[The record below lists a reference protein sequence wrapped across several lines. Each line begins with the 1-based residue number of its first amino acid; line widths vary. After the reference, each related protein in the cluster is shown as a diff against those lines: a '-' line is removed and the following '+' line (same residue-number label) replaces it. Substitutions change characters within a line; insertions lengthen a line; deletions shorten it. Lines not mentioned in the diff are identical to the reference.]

1 MYFVFVLGVEGSLK
15 REILAKDPTN
25 SFKRTWNSMNSS
37 LEAKGKTRSLPRIQL
52 PADTSLFPNR
62 EHKPK
67 QYHPTNNSSTIET
80 KVDNHSNS
88 PTKSMHCY
96 FNISIAGSPPRR
108 VVFRLYSDK
117 CPMTCQ
123 NFITLCSSTAT
134 ATKRRGPTTSH
145 HNLDIEP
152 TYRGTEFHRI
162 IPTFMIQG
170 GDFTNFDGTGGF
182 AAPSTNHGHPTFP
195 DENLQSCL
203 SHNQMGILSMANKGK
218 DTNGSQFFITLGK
231 ALHLDGKHVAFGKV
245 IHGMEVI
252 IAASQVE
259 TEDDGKGT
267 PVRMQRVVIVDCGVG
282 MGVDDEKSDD
292 ISSGD
297 SKASSDDDEDSKSRP
312 TSKSRRKSAKTKRSR
327 RHSRRRHD
335 AEDDGDDSTDS
346 DDRSRHRSRSK
357 HRHDVKTDD
366 RRERKRRRKDRDDK
380 HRRRRDNSPESTS
393 SSVDERQHRH
403 RHHRKQSSKST
414 RRKT

>member
-1 MYFVFVLGVEGSLK
+1 
-15 REILAKDPTN
+15 
-25 SFKRTWNSMNSS
+25 
-37 LEAKGKTRSLPRIQL
+37 
-52 PADTSLFPNR
+52 
-62 EHKPK
+62 
-67 QYHPTNNSSTIET
+67 
-80 KVDNHSNS
+80 
-88 PTKSMHCY
+88 
-96 FNISIAGSPPRR
+96 
-108 VVFRLYSDK
+108 
-117 CPMTCQ
+117 MTCQ

-259 TEDDGKGT
+259 TEDDGK
-267 PVRMQRVVIVDCGVG
+267 
-282 MGVDDEKSDD
+282 
-292 ISSGD
+292 
-297 SKASSDDDEDSKSRP
+297 EDSKSRP

-335 AEDDGDDSTDS
+335 AEDDDDDSTDS